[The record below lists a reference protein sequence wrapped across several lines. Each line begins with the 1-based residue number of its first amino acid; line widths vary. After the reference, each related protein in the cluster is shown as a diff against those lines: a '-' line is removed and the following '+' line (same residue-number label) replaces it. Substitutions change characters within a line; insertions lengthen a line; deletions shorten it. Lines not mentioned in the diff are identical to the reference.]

1 MKTSNRRSISIE
13 MTVEPPTGRLNRSSI
28 AIFKI
33 SPIKSNIYPSVS
45 NPPREMHSALLKF
58 IPPKKPSLQSVLHN
72 YRPLLAAIKIYMLFS
87 ISIDSHVIKRINRIL
102 ILLLALLTSPINNC
116 VAGDNHSNSI
126 AEFIATMA
134 NMIGGNNKLG
144 MLVAPVW
151 EENPEVRNIHALPD
165 KERVVAIV
173 AVIEYIQDNVDKI
186 FNLSQSKNKQQQAKA
201 LMFLYSYEY
210 LRFLTKGSEHDH
222 ALNDFLVI
230 DNHDLKLVLA
240 RKKTYEKYLAARS
253 SRFDHLLINLM
264 IDKDMVTNYFN
275 YKSNNDNDPHAIA
288 NKTTI
293 YSLIKTCSKMVD
305 ACANK

>member
-13 MTVEPPTGRLNRSSI
+13 MTVEPPAGRLNRSSI
-28 AIFKI
+28 AILKI
-33 SPIKSNIYPSVS
+33 SPIKSDIYPPVS
-45 NPPREMHSALLKF
+45 NPPREMNSAFLKL
-58 IPPKKPSLQSVLHN
+58 ILPKKPSLQSVLRN
-72 YRPLLAAIKIYMLFS
+72 CRPMLAAIKVYMMFS
-87 ISIDSHVIKRINRIL
+87 IPIDSHVIKRINRIL

-116 VAGDNHSNSI
+116 VAGDNQSNSI

-134 NMIGGNNKLG
+134 NMIGGNKKSG

-151 EENPEVRNIHALPD
+151 EENHEVRNIHALSD

-186 FNLSQSKNKQQQAKA
+186 FNPSQSKNRQQHAKA

-210 LRFLTKGSEHDH
+210 LRFLTKGSEYDH

-240 RKKTYEKYLAARS
+240 RKKSFEKYLAARS

-264 IDKDMVTNYFN
+264 IDKDMSTNYIN
-275 YKSNNDNDPHAIA
+275 YKSSNDNDPHALA

-293 YSLIKTCSKMVD
+293 FSLIKTCSTMVD